1 MAKVIMIG
9 NQKGGV
15 GKTMV
20 SHELSALFVRR
31 GNRVLGIDIDGQRD
45 FSRYSDIS
53 FAQKIPTIRDVLLTI
68 KDIKTQS
75 AFGNKNTTDSDYSD
89 FEDEND
95 EDIIDKAIQHTKEGY
110 DIIIASKKLANASAD
125 FGEPND
131 IYLLQDLIMS
141 LSDDYDYVIIDCAL
155 HEAPSYI

>member
-53 FAQKIPTIRDVLLTI
+53 FAQK
-68 KDIKTQS
+68 
-75 AFGNKNTTDSDYSD
+75 F
-89 FEDEND
+89 
-95 EDIIDKAIQHTKEGY
+95 
-110 DIIIASKKLANASAD
+110 
-125 FGEPND
+125 
-131 IYLLQDLIMS
+131 LQ
-141 LSDDYDYVIIDCAL
+141 YVMF
-155 HEAPSYI
+155 S